1 MEMDAWAKNRL
12 AELKA
17 AAPVK
22 REKVE
27 PYVQV
32 PLKRAAKAFAAVN
45 CQKAMVYLWLVH
57 QAAKTGKRTI
67 PVPSEALA
75 KYGVPRE
82 TKRRALRQL
91 EGGGLISLEQQPR
104 KTPLATLL

>member
-1 MEMDAWAKNRL
+1 M
-12 AELKA
+12 
-17 AAPVK
+17 K
-22 REKVE
+22 REKIE
-27 PYVQV
+27 PYVKV
-32 PLKRAAKAFAAVN
+32 PLKTAARAFAAVN

-67 PVPSEALA
+67 PVPSEALT

-91 EGGGLISLEQQPR
+91 EDGGLISLEQQPR
-104 KTPLATLL
+104 KTPFATLL

>member
-12 AELKA
+12 AMLKA

-22 REKVE
+22 RKKVE
-27 PYVQV
+27 PYVKV
-32 PLKRAAKAFAAVN
+32 PLGRAARAFTAVN

-91 EGGGLISLEQQPR
+91 ERGGLISLEQPLR